1 MTHLNPYLNFN
12 GQCRD
17 ALTFY
22 QECFDGQLE
31 LQKVAESPMAAKM
44 PSEKGPLILHGALS
58 KDGSPLLMGSDM
70 IGNALQTGNSIM
82 LCLNCSTDQEINTIF
97 DRLSAGGHVKV
108 PLHQSFWG
116 ATYGEL
122 KDKFGMDWMLN
133 YTRPVHAETNR

>member
-1 MTHLNPYLNFN
+1 MTYLNPYLNFN
-12 GQCRD
+12 GQCRN

-22 QECFDGQLE
+22 QQCLEGQLE

-58 KDGSPLLMGSDM
+58 KNGHTLLMGSDM

-82 LCLNCSTDQEINTIF
+82 LCLNCNSDQEINTIF
-97 DRLSAGGHVKV
+97 DRLSAGGHVKT

-133 YTRPVHAETNR
+133 YTRN

>member
-1 MTHLNPYLNFN
+1 MTYLNPYLNFN
-12 GQCRD
+12 GQCRN

-22 QECFDGQLE
+22 QECLEGQLE

-58 KDGSPLLMGSDM
+58 KNGHTLLMGSDM
-70 IGNALQTGNSIM
+70 IGSALQTGNSIM
-82 LCLNCSTDQEINTIF
+82 LCLNCSSDQEINTIF
-97 DRLSAGGHVKV
+97 DRLSAGGHVKT

-133 YTRPVHAETNR
+133 YTRN

>member
-12 GQCRD
+12 GQCRE

-22 QECFDGQLE
+22 QECLEGNLE
-31 LQKVAESPMAAKM
+31 LQKVAESPMAARM

-58 KDGSPLLMGSDM
+58 RDGSVLLMGSDM
-70 IGNALQTGNSIM
+70 IGNNLRPGNSVN
-82 LCLNCSTDQEINTIF
+82 LCLNCTSDKEINTLF
-97 DRLSAGGHVKV
+97 SRLSTGGTIKV

-122 KDKFGMDWMLN
+122 KDKFGITWMLN
-133 YTRPVHAETNR
+133 YTRN

>member
-1 MTHLNPYLNFN
+1 MTQLNPYLNFN

-22 QECFDGQLE
+22 QQCFDGQLE

-58 KDGSPLLMGSDM
+58 KDGHTLLMGSDM
-70 IGNALQTGNSIM
+70 IGNALHTGNSIM
-82 LCLNCSTDQEINTIF
+82 LCLNCSSDQEITSIF
-97 DRLSAGGHVKV
+97 DRLSAGGQVKV

-133 YTRPVHAETNR
+133 YTRN

>member
-12 GQCRD
+12 GQCRN

-22 QECFDGQLE
+22 QECLEGQLE

-58 KDGSPLLMGSDM
+58 KNGHTLLMGSDM
-70 IGNALQTGNSIM
+70 IGSALQTGNSIM
-82 LCLNCSTDQEINTIF
+82 LCLNCSSDQEINTIF
-97 DRLSAGGHVKV
+97 DRLSAGGHVKT

-116 ATYGEL
+116 ATHGEL
-122 KDKFGMDWMLN
+122 KDKFGMDWILN
-133 YTRPVHAETNR
+133 YTRN

>member
-12 GQCRD
+12 GQCRE

-22 QECFDGQLE
+22 KECFDGDLE

-44 PSEKGPLILHGALS
+44 PSEKGPFILHGALL
-58 KDGSPLLMGSDM
+58 KDGHILLMGSDM
-70 IGNALQTGNSIM
+70 IGHGLQPGNSVN
-82 LCLNCSTDQEINTIF
+82 LCLSCSTDKEINILFT
-97 DRLSAGGHVKV
+97 RLSVGGRVIT

-122 KDKFGMDWMLN
+122 TDKFGMNWMLN
-133 YTRPVHAETNR
+133 YTRN

>member
-22 QECFDGQLE
+22 QECLEADLE
-31 LQKVAESPMAAKM
+31 LQKIAESPMAAKM

-58 KDGSPLLMGSDM
+58 KNGATLLMGSDM
-70 IGNALQTGNSIM
+70 IGNALHPGNAM
-82 LCLNCSTDQEINTIF
+82 YLCLSCTSDQEINTLF
-97 DRLSAGGHVKV
+97 NRLSTGGHVIT

-116 ATYGEL
+116 STFGEL
-122 KDKFGMDWMLN
+122 RDKFGMTWMLN
-133 YTRPVHAETNR
+133 HTRN

>member
-12 GQCRD
+12 GQCRN

-22 QECFDGQLE
+22 QECLEGQLE

-58 KDGSPLLMGSDM
+58 KNGHTLLMGSDM
-70 IGNALQTGNSIM
+70 IGSALQTGNSIM
-82 LCLNCSTDQEINTIF
+82 LCLNCSSDQEINTIF
-97 DRLSAGGHVKV
+97 DRLSAGGHVKT

-133 YTRPVHAETNR
+133 YTRN

>member
-1 MTHLNPYLNFN
+1 MTYLNPYLNFN
-12 GQCRD
+12 GQCRN

-22 QECFDGQLE
+22 QECLEGQLE

-58 KDGSPLLMGSDM
+58 KNGHTLLMGSDM
-70 IGNALQTGNSIM
+70 IGSALHTGNSIM
-82 LCLNCSTDQEINTIF
+82 LCLNCSSDQEINSIF
-97 DRLSAGGHVKV
+97 DRLSAGGQVKT

-133 YTRPVHAETNR
+133 YTRN